1 MRNLIYSMGVSLD
14 GFIAGPA
21 GEIDWSTPDEEL
33 HRFHNQ
39 QAREVGIDL
48 YGRRLYEVMRFWQ
61 TADER
66 PSVAEHELEFARI
79 WKDTPKVVFST
90 TLERVEGNARLVR
103 EGAVEEV
110 ARLKQQ
116 PGKHLAVGGAGL
128 AAGLMRAGLIDD
140 YRLFVNPVVLG
151 GGTPFFAALD
161 EPIKLELVETKTFGS
176 RVAYLRYR
184 RTEDGGGV
192 HLR

>member
-21 GEIDWSTPDEEL
+21 GEIDWSAPDEEL

-48 YGRRLYEVMRFWQ
+48 YGRRLYEVMRFWE

-66 PSVAEHELEFARI
+66 PSVAEHEREFARI

-90 TLERVEGNARLVR
+90 TLERVEGNARLVQGR
-103 EGAVEEV
+103 
-110 ARLKQQ
+110 
-116 PGKHLAVGGAGL
+116 
-128 AAGLMRAGLIDD
+128 
-140 YRLFVNPVVLG
+140 
-151 GGTPFFAALD
+151 
-161 EPIKLELVETKTFGS
+161 S
-176 RVAYLRYR
+176 RR
-184 RTEDGGGV
+184 
-192 HLR
+192 